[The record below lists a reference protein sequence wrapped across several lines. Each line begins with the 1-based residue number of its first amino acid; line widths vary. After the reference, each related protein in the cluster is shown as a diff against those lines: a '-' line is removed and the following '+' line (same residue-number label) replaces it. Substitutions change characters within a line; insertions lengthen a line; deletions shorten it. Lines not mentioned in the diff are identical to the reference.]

1 VKHYLGPRHFE
12 GRENSLLPIQLP
24 VSGKQC
30 CDILLRK
37 AAAEPKALDDAETT
51 QKAHS
56 SFFGTEDRQSTI
68 TSERASRYRIQ
79 RRPVASPAQL
89 EGPYSNLSIG
99 IERNKVP
106 ADLPR
111 FASASSM
118 EEEQHHSV
126 LEVVNFEHFVA
137 SEPKHER
144 EPIISNPAIYTSCGE
159 ILGDSLL
166 PEPHGGLHKEWIPF
180 MLRKTVASLLAVI
193 LFMLVGLLEFL
204 DRFEKKR
211 YR

>member
-1 VKHYLGPRHFE
+1 L
-12 GRENSLLPIQLP
+12 
-24 VSGKQC
+24 
-30 CDILLRK
+30 
-37 AAAEPKALDDAETT
+37 
-51 QKAHS
+51 
-56 SFFGTEDRQSTI
+56 
-68 TSERASRYRIQ
+68 
-79 RRPVASPAQL
+79 
-89 EGPYSNLSIG
+89 NLSVG
-99 IERNKVP
+99 IETNEVP

-111 FASASSM
+111 SASTSSM
-118 EEEQHHSV
+118 EEEQHLSV
-126 LEVVNFEHFVA
+126 LEVVDFEHFVA

-144 EPIISNPAIYTSCGE
+144 EPTLSKPAIYTSCGK

-166 PEPHGGLHKEWIPF
+166 PEPHSGLHKEWIPF